1 MTIKEIQKELKL
13 LARTIPADELLNLSL
28 LIKNTET
35 GEQIRKRTLEI
46 PELEPGKYEI
56 VVIDDQQQEKAK
68 YKIEIQRP
76 DKPEAQPEQKNLFQ
90 TITHNIP
97 ESNNN
102 MMLIINFLQNQIE
115 LMKQTHLRE
124 IEQLKEIHYREI
136 SELKKSFELEK
147 QRLINLYEEKI
158 KLIESNQ
165 EKLERDREKLQEAIE
180 KRLRSELRAKTKDN
194 DFSLTD
200 ILNNPLIQNLLMGLV
215 AKDNISISNDQINNL
230 LNEINKG
237 Q

>member
-13 LARTIPADELLNLSL
+13 LARTIPADELLNLFL

-68 YKIEIQRP
+68 YNIEIQRP
-76 DKPEAQPEQKNLFQ
+76 DKPEQPGQKQFYNFS
-90 TITHNIP
+90 NIP
-97 ESNNN
+97 ESNN

-115 LMKQTHLRE
+115 LIKTNHLRE

-136 SELKKSFELEK
+136 SELKKGFELEK

-215 AKDNISISNDQINNL
+215 AKDNISISNEQINHL

-237 Q
+237 K

>member
-68 YKIEIQRP
+68 YNIEIQRP
-76 DKPEAQPEQKNLFQ
+76 YKPEAQPEQKNLFQ

-115 LMKQTHLRE
+115 LMKQNHLRE

-136 SELKKSFELEK
+136 SESKKSFELEK

-180 KRLRSELRAKTKDN
+180 KRLRSELRAKTKES
-194 DFSLTD
+194 DFSITD
-200 ILNNPLIQNLLMGLV
+200 LLNNPIIQNLLLGMV
-215 AKDNISISNDQINNL
+215 SKDVSNSDINKI

-237 Q
+237 

>member
-1 MTIKEIQKELKL
+1 MTLKDIQRELKL
-13 LARTIPADELLNLSL
+13 LARTTQPDDLLNLSL
-28 LIKNTET
+28 IIKNIDT
-35 GEQIRKRTLEI
+35 GEQIRKRTLEL
-46 PELEPGKYEI
+46 PELEAGKYEI
-56 VVIDDQQQEKAK
+56 IVIDDNQEVKAN
-68 YKIEIQRP
+68 YNVEIL
-76 DKPEAQPEQKNLFQ
+76 PEKKTEPEQKQLLYNFS
-90 TITHNIP
+90 NIP

-115 LMKQTHLRE
+115 LMKQNHLRE

-165 EKLERDREKLQEAIE
+165 EKLERDREKLQESIE

-194 DFSLTD
+194 EFSLTD

-215 AKDNISISNDQINNL
+215 AKDNISNEQINHL
-230 LNEINKG
+230 LNEINKR